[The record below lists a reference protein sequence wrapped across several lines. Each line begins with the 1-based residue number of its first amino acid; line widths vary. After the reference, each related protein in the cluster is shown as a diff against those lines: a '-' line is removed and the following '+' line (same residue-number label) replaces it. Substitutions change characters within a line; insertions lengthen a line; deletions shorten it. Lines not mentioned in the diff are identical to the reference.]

1 MHKVIKPFSASVRY
15 GNDHYFDPLK
25 NHLAIIYKS
34 LIDLNP
40 NFSATNIKKL
50 SKTLAT
56 YVELCYT
63 MLRIMLV
70 KLYLEVL
77 VLRKILGAIFFKYLS
92 IVLESILVFLLTAS
106 YIVLLLHI
114 GCWNKASNIYM
125 LFLVF
130 RISFIIVL
138 YCRSLI
144 FI

>member
-1 MHKVIKPFSASVRY
+1 MHKVIKPFSASIRY

-77 VLRKILGAIFFKYLS
+77 VLRKIHGTIFFTHRPSGRLTQKEVYQFKDGKVKKY
-92 IVLESILVFLLTAS
+92 
-106 YIVLLLHI
+106 
-114 GCWNKASNIYM
+114 GK
-125 LFLVF
+125 
-130 RISFIIVL
+130 
-138 YCRSLI
+138 
-144 FI
+144 